1 MRRLILLL
9 FVFSTFV
16 NAKISKVDIYTYHD
30 MPPYIINL
38 KERSGLYFDF
48 VDLLNQMNSGYT
60 FNLIYMPRKRL
71 DYRLEQN
78 KLDGIVIGV
87 NPKWFKD
94 ASQTRFLW
102 SPAIMQDK
110 DVFVSL
116 RQNPIEVHEFID
128 LRGKRVGGIRGF
140 RYIGID
146 ELATQQ
152 IIERVDT
159 QTESQLFD
167 MLKKERIDT
176 AILSIYTFY
185 YLSENSSSD
194 YFIASKQHDAF
205 SRHFLIPKSDNKML
219 HVTLSNI
226 LNSEEFTK
234 HWNQR
239 LVNYSMPIH

>member
-1 MRRLILLL
+1 MKFFCLLL
-9 FVFSTFV
+9 FFV
-16 NAKISKVDIYTYHD
+16 SSPIHANIRKVDIYTYHD

-102 SPAIMQDK
+102 SPVIMQDK

-116 RQNPIEVHEFID
+116 KQNPIEVHEFKD
-128 LRGKRVGGIRGF
+128 LKGKRVGGIRGF

-185 YLSENSSSD
+185 YLSENNTSD
-194 YFIASKQHDAF
+194 YHIAAKQHDAF
-205 SRHFLIPKSDNKML
+205 KRHFLIPKSDNKML

-226 LNSEEFTK
+226 LSSEEFTK
-234 HWNQR
+234 YWNQR
-239 LVNYSMPIH
+239 LDNYSMQIH